1 MTRVLPFVMLALSL
15 CAGAVYLAAGDWRRA
30 GYWFAA
36 SAITFFVT
44 V

>member
-1 MTRVLPFVMLALSL
+1 MTRALPLVMMVLSIG
-15 CAGAVYLAAGDWRRA
+15 AGAVYLAAGDWRRA